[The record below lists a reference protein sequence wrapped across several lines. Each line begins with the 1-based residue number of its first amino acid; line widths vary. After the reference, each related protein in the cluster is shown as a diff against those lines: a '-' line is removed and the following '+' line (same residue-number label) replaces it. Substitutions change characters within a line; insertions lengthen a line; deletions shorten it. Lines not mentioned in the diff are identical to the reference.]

1 MRTVRQKIIGMWSG
15 LALVTIALVTAPG
28 GSAGAESVLEK
39 INRTGTLTAGT
50 PTAAFP
56 FAYLNEKKEW
66 VGFSVDLIKEIQ
78 QRLEGKLG
86 KKINL
91 ELKAVTPQTRIPMVA
106 NGVVDIECGST
117 TYTQS
122 RDETVDFSIN
132 FFYAGSQLLVRK
144 ESFITSLAD
153 TAGKR
158 VGATKDTT
166 NAQIIREK
174 QPQAT
179 LVLFQSHDEGFQ
191 ALQQKKIDA
200 YSTDGVLLAGLAAQ
214 APNPNEFDIVDFFSK
229 EPYSCMLPEDDSK
242 WRDFVN
248 HTLMDLID
256 GGTYFKLYDKW
267 FGEKGVIHYPMP
279 NVIKLYMLFQVMP
292 K

>member
-1 MRTVRQKIIGMWSG
+1 MKRKIIGVWSG
-15 LALVTIALVTAPG
+15 LVLATLALVTVPV
-28 GSAGAESVLEK
+28 GSANAESVLKK

-50 PTAAFP
+50 PTSAFP
-56 FAYLNEKKEW
+56 FAYMNDKKEW
-66 VGFSVDLIKEIQ
+66 VGFSVDLIKEVQ

-86 KKINL
+86 KKIHL
-91 ELKAVTPQTRIPMVA
+91 ELKGVTQQTRIPMVA
-106 NGVVDIECGST
+106 NGTIDIECGST

-144 ESFITSLAD
+144 GSFTSLAGL
-153 TAGKR
+153 AGKR
-158 VGATKDTT
+158 VGATKGTT
-166 NAQIIREK
+166 NAAIIREK

-179 LVLFQSHDEGFQ
+179 LVLFESHDEGFQ
-191 ALQQKKIDA
+191 ALQEKKIDA
-200 YSTDGVLLAGLAAQ
+200 YSTDGVLLAGLAAK
-214 APNPNEFDIVDFFSK
+214 AANPNEFEIVDFFSK
-229 EPYSCMLPEDDSK
+229 EPYSCILPEDDSK

-248 HTLMDLID
+248 HTFMDLIEN
-256 GGTYFKLYDKW
+256 GKYFELYDKW

>member
-1 MRTVRQKIIGMWSG
+1 MRRKVIGKWGRFM
-15 LALVTIALVTAPG
+15 LAAVALLVPDGI
-28 GSAGAESVLEK
+28 AGAESVLQK
-39 INRTGTLTAGT
+39 ISRTGTLAAGT
-50 PTAAFP
+50 PRSAFP
-56 FAYLNEKKEW
+56 FAYINDKKEW

-86 KKINL
+86 KKIHL
-91 ELKAVTPQTRIPMVA
+91 ELKAVTQQTRIPMVA
-106 NGVVDIECGST
+106 NGTIDIECGST

-144 ESFITSLAD
+144 DSVITSLAGS
-153 TAGKR
+153 AGKR
-158 VGATKDTT
+158 VGATQGTT
-166 NAQIIREK
+166 NARIIREK

-200 YSTDGVLLAGLAAQ
+200 YSTDGVLLAGLAAK
-214 APNPNEFDIVDFFSK
+214 APNPKEYDIVDFFSK
-229 EPYSCMLPEDDSK
+229 EPYSCILPENDSK
-242 WRDFVN
+242 WRDLVN
-248 HTLMDLID
+248 HTFMDLIEN
-256 GGTYFKLYDKW
+256 GKYFELYDKW

-279 NVIKLYMLFQVMP
+279 NVIKLYILFQVMP

>member
-1 MRTVRQKIIGMWSG
+1 VRQKIIGMRSVLVLG
-15 LALVTIALVTAPG
+15 TLALVTVPV
-28 GSAGAESVLEK
+28 GSAGAESVLKK

-50 PTAAFP
+50 PTSAFP
-56 FAYLNEKKEW
+56 FAYMNEKKEW

-86 KKINL
+86 KKIHL
-91 ELKAVTPQTRIPMVA
+91 ELKGVTQQTRIPMVA
-106 NGVVDIECGST
+106 NGTIDIECGST

-144 ESFITSLAD
+144 DSFITSLAGL
-153 TAGKR
+153 AGKR
-158 VGATKDTT
+158 VGATEGTT
-166 NAQIIREK
+166 NAEIIREK

-191 ALQQKKIDA
+191 ALQQKKVDA
-200 YSTDGVLLAGLAAQ
+200 YSTDGVLLAGLAAK
-214 APNPNEFDIVDFFSK
+214 AANPNEFEIVDFFSK
-229 EPYSCMLPEDDSK
+229 EPYSCILPEDDSK
-242 WRDFVN
+242 WKDFVN
-248 HTLMDLID
+248 HTFMDLIEN
-256 GGTYFKLYDKW
+256 GKYFKLYDKW

-279 NVIKLYMLFQVMP
+279 DVIKLYILFQVMP

>member
-1 MRTVRQKIIGMWSG
+1 VRQKIIGMRSVLVLG
-15 LALVTIALVTAPG
+15 TLALVTVPV
-28 GSAGAESVLEK
+28 GSAGAESVLKK

-50 PTAAFP
+50 PTSAFP
-56 FAYLNEKKEW
+56 FAYVNDKKEW

-91 ELKAVTPQTRIPMVA
+91 ELKAVTQQTRIPMVA
-106 NGVVDIECGST
+106 NGTIDIECGST

-144 ESFITSLAD
+144 DSFITSLAGL
-153 TAGKR
+153 AGKR
-158 VGATKDTT
+158 VGATEGTT
-166 NAQIIREK
+166 NAEIIREK

-191 ALQQKKIDA
+191 ALQQKKVDA
-200 YSTDGVLLAGLAAQ
+200 YSTDGVLLAGLAAK
-214 APNPNEFDIVDFFSK
+214 AANPNEFEIVDFFSK
-229 EPYSCMLPEDDSK
+229 EPYSCILPEDDSK
-242 WRDFVN
+242 WKDFVN
-248 HTLMDLID
+248 HTFMDLIEN
-256 GGTYFKLYDKW
+256 GKYFKLYDKW

-279 NVIKLYMLFQVMP
+279 DVIKLYILFQVMP